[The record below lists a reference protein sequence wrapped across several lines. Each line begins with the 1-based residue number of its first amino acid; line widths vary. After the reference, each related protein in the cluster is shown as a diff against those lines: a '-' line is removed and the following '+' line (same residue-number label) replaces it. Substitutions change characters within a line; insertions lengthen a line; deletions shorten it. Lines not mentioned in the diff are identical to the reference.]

1 MLAKPNISF
10 KKAKLLSK
18 EMETP
23 FLVLSKKKIE
33 ENYTRLSLALE
44 NKVSLFYAVKA
55 NPISEV
61 IEIIKN
67 IGGGFEVSSA
77 DELRLVMN
85 FNVPLNKIFY
95 STPVKKRS
103 EISYFYKEGINLF
116 VFDNDIEIEK
126 IAQCAPK
133 SQVML
138 RIQTKNKNSLID
150 LSLKFGAEPKDA
162 LYLLEK
168 ARNMGLYPRG
178 ICFHVGSQ
186 CLSPESYKEAIKLC
200 HSIFEAAAERGIHL
214 DLLNIGGGFPIG
226 YRKKVPDITTF
237 CKTINE
243 ALKYYFY
250 GRFDVDVVAEPGRF
264 ICADAF
270 TLVTRVIGKS
280 IRNNKIWYYIDD
292 GLYGSF
298 SGRIYDKG
306 DYLILTEKDG
316 YKVPSVLA
324 GPTCDSFDIIYEDYE
339 LPDLKIDDLILVPG
353 MGAYT
358 IVSASNFNGF
368 KRAKVVVID

>member
-18 EMETP
+18 GMETP

-150 LSLKFGAEPKDA
+150 LSLKFGAEPKEA

-316 YKVPSVLA
+316 CKAPSVLA
-324 GPTCDSFDIIYEDYE
+324 GPTCDSFDVIYEDYE

>member
-1 MLAKPNISF
+1 
-10 KKAKLLSK
+10 
-18 EMETP
+18 METP

-200 HSIFEAAAERGIHL
+200 HSIFEAAAEKGIHL

>member
-116 VFDNDIEIEK
+116 VFDNDTEIEK

-200 HSIFEAAAERGIHL
+200 HSIFEAAAEKGIHL

>member
-18 EMETP
+18 GMETP

-324 GPTCDSFDIIYEDYE
+324 GPTCDSFDVIYEDYE

>member
-150 LSLKFGAEPKDA
+150 LSLKFGAEPKEA

-324 GPTCDSFDIIYEDYE
+324 GPTCDSFDVIYEDYE

>member
-18 EMETP
+18 GMETP

-150 LSLKFGAEPKDA
+150 LSLKFGAEPKEA

-324 GPTCDSFDIIYEDYE
+324 GPTCDSFDVIYEDYE

>member
-18 EMETP
+18 GMETP

-150 LSLKFGAEPKDA
+150 LSLKFGAEPKEA

>member
-18 EMETP
+18 GMETP

-85 FNVPLNKIFY
+85 FNVPPNKIFY

-150 LSLKFGAEPKDA
+150 LSLKFGAEPKEA

>member
-10 KKAKLLSK
+10 KKAKLLLK
-18 EMETP
+18 GMETP

-250 GRFDVDVVAEPGRF
+250 DRFDVDVVAEPGRF

>member
-18 EMETP
+18 GMETP

>member
-10 KKAKLLSK
+10 KKAKLLLK
-18 EMETP
+18 GMETP

>member
-116 VFDNDIEIEK
+116 VFDNDAEIEK

-200 HSIFEAAAERGIHL
+200 HSIFEAAAEKGIHL

-324 GPTCDSFDIIYEDYE
+324 GPTCDSFDVIYEDYE

>member
-10 KKAKLLSK
+10 KKAKLLLK
-18 EMETP
+18 GMETP

-150 LSLKFGAEPKDA
+150 LSLKFGAEPKEA